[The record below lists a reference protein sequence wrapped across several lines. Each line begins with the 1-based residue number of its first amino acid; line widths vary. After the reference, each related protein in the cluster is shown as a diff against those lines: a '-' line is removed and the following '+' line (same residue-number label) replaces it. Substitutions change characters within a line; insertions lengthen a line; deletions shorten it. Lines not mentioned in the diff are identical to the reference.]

1 MAYEAPL
8 TIFDV
13 VQDISSNKY
22 ILPSIQREFTWT
34 SSQIEQLFDSLMQE
48 YPIGTFLFWEL
59 PPSKYSEY
67 EFYKFLQNY
76 HEKNARHNP
85 KIDLKGSENVMAVLD
100 GQQRLTS
107 LFVGLKGT
115 YAYKIPRFRWNSD
128 YAFPKRKLYLN
139 IVGQATEGENLYD
152 FRFLTDDDI
161 SKAKDDPKYYWFEVG
176 QILTMPDLSA
186 VTKYVNR
193 QVYKNDMYDEDQD
206 DFAMDCMAQLYKVI
220 HTQPI
225 ISYYKVKTEE
235 LDKVLN
241 IFIRVNNGGTPLS
254 YSDLLLS
261 IATAQWESHD
271 AREEITEFVDELNSI
286 GRGFNVNKDFV
297 LKSSLVLTGFRNIA
311 FKVDNF
317 NKTNMLKIEDNWQ
330 TIKSALY
337 SAFTL
342 VSSFGFNRDSLKSN
356 NAVIPIAYYLKTIGL
371 PAHFET
377 ATAYAENRKL
387 IKKWLIMSLIK
398 RTFSGQPDNVL
409 RPLRDLIDTN
419 GANNF
424 PLDAIVERLRGTSKS
439 IVFTNDDIDM
449 LLEHKYGKGETLTA
463 LMLLYPQL
471 DFNNM
476 FHVDH
481 MYPKS
486 KFTKKILRGKGVDEN
501 LIGEYMEQVN
511 NIANLQL
518 LAAIPNIEK
527 QNEDFDVW
535 FKKTHPA
542 EAEQIEYRKVNYLP
556 KMEYTYGNFLQFTDE
571 RKKLIRKR
579 FEEILL

>member
-1 MAYEAPL
+1 MADEAPFTTL
-8 TIFDV
+8 TILDV

-22 ILPSIQREFTWT
+22 LLPSIQREFTWKH
-34 SSQIEQLFDSLMQE
+34 SQIEQLFDSLMQE

-76 HEKNARHNP
+76 HEKNAHHNS

-115 YAYKIPRFRWNSD
+115 YAYKIPWARRN
-128 YAFPKRKLYLN
+128 AFPKRKLYLN
-139 IVGQATEGENLYD
+139 IVGQAAEGENFYD

-161 SKAKDDPKYYWFEVG
+161 SKYKDDPKYYWFEVG
-176 QILTMPDLSA
+176 QILTMPDIIA

-193 QVYKNDMYDEDQD
+193 QVNKNDMYDEDQD
-206 DFAMDCMAQLYKVI
+206 DFAMDCMAQLHTVI
-220 HTQPI
+220 HTQKI
-225 ISYYKVKTEE
+225 ICYYKVKTEE

-241 IFIRVNNGGTPLS
+241 IFIRVNKGGTPLS

-261 IATAQWESHD
+261 TATAQWESHD

-286 GRGFNVNKDFV
+286 GKGFNVDKDFV

-317 NKTNMLKIEDNWQ
+317 SKTNMLKIEDNWQ

-356 NAVIPIAYYLKTIGL
+356 YAVIPIAYYLKTIGL

-409 RPLRDLIDTN
+409 RPLRDLIDIN

-424 PLDAIVERLRGTSKS
+424 PLDAIVDRFRGTSKS

-449 LLEHKYGKGETLTA
+449 LLEHKYGKEGTLTA

-527 QNEDFDVW
+527 HDEDFDVW
-535 FKKTHPA
+535 FKKAHPT

-556 KMEYTYGNFLQFTDE
+556 NMEYTYENFLQFIDE
-571 RKKLIRKR
+571 RKKIIRKR